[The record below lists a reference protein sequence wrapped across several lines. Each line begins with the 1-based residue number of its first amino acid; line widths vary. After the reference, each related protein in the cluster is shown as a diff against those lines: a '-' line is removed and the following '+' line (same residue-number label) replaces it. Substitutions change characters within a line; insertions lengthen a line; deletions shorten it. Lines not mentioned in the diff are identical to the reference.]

1 MRIFFMYLLALSCTT
16 SLCAQTAMQIAVVA
30 DKGPRTDY
38 AQALLEAELQRSGQ
52 FALVERERIA
62 ETIKELSFQ
71 QSGVNYQSNA
81 VAIGRH
87 LNVHKIFFAQTHRV
101 GGQYALTVKI
111 VDIETNQV
119 QRTESENRGTSQQDM
134 QTGVRR
140 LANRLIATS
149 VLLAPLEMISIPAGR
164 FKMGAEHGLPDEKPV
179 HQVSVNS
186 FEIDRYEVTRIA
198 YESFLVS
205 QGRKKQAELRDTNL
219 PAVNVSWTDA
229 VGYCR
234 SRGARLPT
242 EAEWEYACRAGT
254 TTRWASGDD
263 EQTLEDYA
271 WISGNTW
278 ALRKKHPHAIGQ
290 KKPNAWGLHDMHGN
304 VWEWVADWEGAYT
317 ADRQIDP
324 QGPENGERRVG
335 RGGSFGTLG
344 LGVRSASR
352 FFSPPDARNPDVG
365 ARIARVVNAD

>member
-1 MRIFFMYLLALSCTT
+1 MPHILFILCLTLPACSRI
-16 SLCAQTAMQIAVVA
+16 
-30 DKGPRTDY
+30 P
-38 AQALLEAELQRSGQ
+38 
-52 FALVERERIA
+52 
-62 ETIKELSFQ
+62 ET
-71 QSGVNYQSNA
+71 
-81 VAIGRH
+81 
-87 LNVHKIFFAQTHRV
+87 
-101 GGQYALTVKI
+101 LTVKLAEGVSIDFVYIPAGSFAIGAAPGEEGPLDDSEEPQHI
-111 VDIETNQV
+111 VELSKGFYLAKYELTQAQWRAV
-119 QRTESENRGTSQQDM
+119 VGTQPWRRRQYVKEGA
-134 QTGVRR
+134 QFPATYITWVEVEEFVRR
-140 LANRLIATS
+140 LN
-149 VLLAPLEMISIPAGR
+149 
-164 FKMGAEHGLPDEKPV
+164 
-179 HQVSVNS
+179 
-186 FEIDRYEVTRIA
+186 
-198 YESFLVS
+198 
-205 QGRKKQAELRDTNL
+205 KKASKDL
-219 PAVNVSWTDA
+219 
-229 VGYCR
+229 Y
-234 SRGARLPT
+234 RLPT

-254 TTRWASGDD
+254 TTPWASGDD

-304 VWEWVADWEGAYT
+304 VWEWVADWESAYT